1 MSEEKRILSIE
12 EMLSAE
18 DIEYREI
25 PTWKVKDQKTGQMVQ
40 GYTRIVSLT
49 AEQVAKWRET
59 NEANKHNMGLRLFV
73 DSLVDK
79 DGNRIGSEA
88 HYEAFKKKSNAF
100 QERVVAEVIKLNGLS
115 VKPETTKND

>member
-12 EMLSAE
+12 EMLGAE

-25 PTWKVKDQKTGQMVQ
+25 PTWKVKDPKTGELVQ

-49 AEQVAKWRET
+49 ADEVAKWREA
-59 NEANKHNMGLRLFV
+59 NEADKKNMGIRLLV
-73 DSLVDK
+73 KSLVDK
-79 DGNRIGSEA
+79 DGNRIGSEH
-88 HYEAFKKKSNAF
+88 HYEAFKKKSNAV
-100 QERVVAEVIKLNGLS
+100 QERLVGEVIKLNGLS